1 MTILELKDVSK
12 HYISGTRTHAA
23 LVGVTMRVEAGE
35 MLAIMGPSGA
45 GKSTLLQICAGL
57 LAPSTGT
64 VLVDGH
70 DLYAYSRDKRAE
82 FRRRHMSTVFQN
94 CNLIPMLTARENIVL
109 PALIEGISPPE
120 ITLAE
125 LAPALGIADRLD
137 HFPTELSGGEQQ
149 RVAIARALINNP
161 RCIFA
166 DEPTGN
172 LDRKTT
178 HDVMEL
184 FCQLNRAG
192 RTVVIVTHDPEVAGY
207 CHRVLHVMDGTVS
220 R

>member
-1 MTILELKDVSK
+1 MALLELWNVTKN
-12 HYISGTRTHAA
+12 YRSGERYVKA
-23 LVGVTMRVEAGE
+23 LNGVTLRVEAGE

-57 LAPSTGT
+57 LPPSTGT
-64 VLVDGH
+64 VTVDGH
-70 DLYAYSRDKRAE
+70 ELYAFSRDKRAE

-109 PALIEGISPPE
+109 PALIDGINPPE
-120 ITLAE
+120 RTLAE

-137 HFPTELSGGEQQ
+137 HFPAELSGGEQQ

-178 HDVMEL
+178 EDVMEL
-184 FCQLNRAG
+184 FAQLNRAG
-192 RTVVIVTHDPEVAGY
+192 RTVVIVTHDPTVAGY
-207 CHRVLHVMDGTVS
+207 CHRTLHVVDGNIS